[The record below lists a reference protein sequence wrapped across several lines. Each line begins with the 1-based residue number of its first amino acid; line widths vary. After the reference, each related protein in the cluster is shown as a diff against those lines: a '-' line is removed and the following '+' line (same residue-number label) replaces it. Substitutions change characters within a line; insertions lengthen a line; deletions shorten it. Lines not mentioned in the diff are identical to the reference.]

1 MHSTPF
7 TVPGITTAIDVGKT
21 KLDAHVAS
29 PRTSR
34 NFVRSIG
41 KEARNDLT
49 DSGVLA
55 VFSRLQLAETCEPKA
70 ETQKQVDHMGTP
82 HHLMDC
88 PGALR
93 MASRGFFK
101 DAANSMHRSIEAT
114 MEDIACLDTRI
125 AAQMRSQE
133 GRKRRSEIIRSVPG
147 RGAQTAAVLCAEM
160 PEAGAVGQAR
170 PPSTGTAGRVA
181 GRKGSGR
188 SAAYAHSAVH
198 GCGEALQGRDRCG
211 HARAGHSAERPAAP
225 QSAQAE
231 TVSRSSA
238 CRCAGRPRPAC
249 GKIERQIQVLGQ
261 RPWPNSWAAIRTS
274 SARRTIWGRFP
285 ECPLSPP
292 ACWLRCP
299 KWPTW
304 HAGRSPAQRMAAV
317 MHKVLL
323 AAALSVPGGTFPLP
337 VL

>member
-114 MEDIACLDTRI
+114 MEEVACLDTRI

-147 RGAQTAAVLCAEM
+147 RGAVTAAVLCAEM

-170 PPSTGTAGRVA
+170 
-181 GRKGSGR
+181 
-188 SAAYAHSAVH
+188 
-198 GCGEALQGRDRCG
+198 
-211 HARAGHSAERPAAP
+211 
-225 QSAQAE
+225 
-231 TVSRSSA
+231 
-238 CRCAGRPRPAC
+238 
-249 GKIERQIQVLGQ
+249 
-261 RPWPNSWAAIRTS
+261 
-274 SARRTIWGRFP
+274 
-285 ECPLSPP
+285 
-292 ACWLRCP
+292 
-299 KWPTW
+299 
-304 HAGRSPAQRMAAV
+304 
-317 MHKVLL
+317 
-323 AAALSVPGGTFPLP
+323 AAALLGAAPFDRHGGQSRGTQRIRAVGGICAQCCTWLRGSTSRS
-337 VL
+337 